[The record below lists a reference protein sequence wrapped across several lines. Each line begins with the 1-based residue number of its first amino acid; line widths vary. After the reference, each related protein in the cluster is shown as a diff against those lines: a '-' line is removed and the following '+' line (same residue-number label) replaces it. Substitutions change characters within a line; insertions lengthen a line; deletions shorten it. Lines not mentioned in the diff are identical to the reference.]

1 MYYFIMPSKDIRVNL
16 ATEQYLL
23 EKYMLA
29 EPLVLFYIQEPCV
42 IVGRN
47 QNVRAEVDLDYA
59 KEKNITVTRRL
70 SGGGAV
76 YDDLGNLSFSF
87 VLPIENQKLGDFSSF
102 TQPIIQAL
110 HKMGAQNAQV
120 GGRNDLL
127 IDGKKFSGNAVYTK
141 NKKMYAHGTLMFD
154 VDLDE
159 VNRVLTVS
167 KQKLIS
173 NGVKSVRKRV
183 TNLKPYLAEAYQKIS
198 TEEFRDLLLLHL
210 FNAKHL
216 SDIKAKE
223 YLLTDTDQQTIHQL
237 VTDVYANEHWIF
249 GEEPQYTLKR
259 TGKYAGGFIELHLT
273 IDQNKIVNIAF
284 YGDYFQLKDP
294 VDLVQQL
301 KGMIYEKKVLALFL
315 HSFNI
320 SDYFLNI
327 TNQEFLQLMID

>member
-1 MYYFIMPSKDIRVNL
+1 MHYFIMTSKDIRVNL

-23 EKYMLA
+23 EKYTLT

-42 IVGRN
+42 IIGRN
-47 QNVRAEVDLDYA
+47 QNIRAEVDLDYA

-87 VLPIENQKLGDFSSF
+87 VFPIENQKLGDFSSF

-110 HKMGAQNAQV
+110 HKMGAKNAQV

-127 IDGKKFSGNAVYTK
+127 IDEKKFSGNAVYTK
-141 NKKMYAHGTLMFD
+141 NNKMYAHGTLMFD
-154 VDLDE
+154 VDLHE
-159 VNRVLTVS
+159 VSQVLTVS

-183 TNLKPYLAEAYQKIS
+183 TNLKPYLAEPYQKIS
-198 TEEFRDLLLLHL
+198 TEEFRDALLLHL
-210 FNAKHL
+210 FNANDL
-216 SDIKAKE
+216 SDIETKE
-223 YLLTDTDQQTIHQL
+223 YVLTHKDQQAINQL
-237 VTDVYANEHWIF
+237 VTDIYANEQWIF

-259 TGKYAGGFIELHLT
+259 TGKYTGGFIEVHLT
-273 IDQNKIVNIAF
+273 IDQNKIVNLAF

-294 VDLVQQL
+294 VDLVQRL
-301 KGMIYEKKVLALFL
+301 EGMVYEKKYW
-315 HSFNI
+315 HS
-320 SDYFLNI
+320 S
-327 TNQEFLQLMID
+327 